1 MTESVF
7 ESVEKSCQVL
17 RLDFSSAEL
26 AILAQEQDLS
36 PEQLQ
41 AVAAVLEHLRQKK
54 VDTTIQTLLKMSR
67 LPLKDPKTFEN
78 FDFSMISRVCR
89 PCLRSM
95 PKEIWPSLARPEP
108 ARPIWLRHLGMN
120 AVRGALRPISLRCPS
135 CGISSPPP
143 AEPVKRRRS

>member
-26 AILAQEQDLS
+26 AILAQEQELS
-36 PEQLQ
+36 PEQLE

-54 VDTTIQTLLKMSR
+54 VDTTIHTLLKMSR

-78 FDFSMISRVCR
+78 FDFSMIKGRDVKQLQS
-89 PCLRSM
+89 L
-95 PKEIWPSLARPEP
+95 PSLSA
-108 ARPIWLRHLGMN
+108 I
-120 AVRGALRPISLRCPS
+120 
-135 CGISSPPP
+135 
-143 AEPVKRRRS
+143 

>member
-54 VDTTIQTLLKMSR
+54 VDTLLINR
-67 LPLKDPKTFEN
+67 IVLK
-78 FDFSMISRVCR
+78 
-89 PCLRSM
+89 
-95 PKEIWPSLARPEP
+95 
-108 ARPIWLRHLGMN
+108 
-120 AVRGALRPISLRCPS
+120 
-135 CGISSPPP
+135 
-143 AEPVKRRRS
+143 